1 MGVARPLGYQAHCV
15 LFVYFLREILCL
27 MLNDFLLAVGF
38 PWPKQATKY
47 LKEKADIT
55 YNLGGL
61 VARLDGFSQIPFQ
74 KASI

>member
-1 MGVARPLGYQAHCV
+1 MDNGLSRPLCIKSV
-15 LFVYFLREILCL
+15 LFNGNPLSY
-27 MLNDFLLAVGF
+27 FLLAVGF

-74 KASI
+74 KASR